1 MIVDTEVDNEQKFG
15 DNVRKKKLACVAV
28 LEQRVRRG
36 EKVAGWLP
44 LYTAEIQTPTVT
56 RGR

>member
-15 DNVRKKKLACVAV
+15 DNVLKKKLACVAV

-36 EKVAGWLP
+36 GKVAGGLP
-44 LYTAEIQTPTVT
+44 LY
-56 RGR
+56 